1 MNEFRLVSHLSVRLW
16 IGHFDCILQ
25 GEMLRPSANF
35 RYAQCYLLSS
45 HSAAIR
51 RTYIFFFFRRKPC
64 IVQYVLPAQG
74 RILLYSS

>member
-1 MNEFRLVSHLSVRLW
+1 MNEFQLVSHLSVRLW

-51 RTYIFFFFRRKPC
+51 RTYIFFFFSSQAVYSTVRTTC
-64 IVQYVLPAQG
+64 SGTDTAVQ
-74 RILLYSS
+74 